1 MPPTGW
7 PIKWSS
13 TTTLRQWALCWTPIM
28 SSSYVDIQ
36 EMVTL
41 RAICPSGATK
51 TATLRPAVPRASLVV
66 HIRTGGATQI
76 TSCRMVACAGGI
88 CAAAHRRCLG
98 IQMTLLKWLRC
109 MFSMVDMP
117 TGTHG
122 AGTSTSSVLGA
133 GIRVFPG
140 SFRPSSMCAVIQTR
154 GTALTL
160 SEATSC
166 APTPS
171 LRGGESRWFAS
182 TSEIGG
188 RHSVPARDSS
198 ML

>member
-1 MPPTGW
+1 MLQR
-7 PIKWSS
+7 SM
-13 TTTLRQWALCWTPIM
+13 C
-28 SSSYVDIQ
+28 
-36 EMVTL
+36 
-41 RAICPSGATK
+41 CPS
-51 TATLRPAVPRASLVV
+51 PPPHV
-66 HIRTGGATQI
+66 
-76 TSCRMVACAGGI
+76 
-88 CAAAHRRCLG
+88 
-98 IQMTLLKWLRC
+98 RC

-117 TGTHG
+117 TGIYG

-140 SFRPSSMCAVIQTR
+140 SFRQSSMCAVIQTR

-160 SEATSC
+160 SEAISC

-188 RHSVPARDSS
+188 RHSVPAERWRVATGCAKTDRVVYVLVVRRPSAVAFCDVRAELTCADTGIWPRTPMGS
-198 ML
+198 LSEH